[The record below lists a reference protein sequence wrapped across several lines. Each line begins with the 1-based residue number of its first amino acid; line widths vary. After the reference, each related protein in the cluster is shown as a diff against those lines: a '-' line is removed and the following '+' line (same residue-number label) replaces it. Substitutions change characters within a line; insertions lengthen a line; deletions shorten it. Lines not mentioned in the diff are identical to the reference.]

1 LHSRVVLLLALAG
14 FASAASLRATDPLL
28 VLIAAEYSITPGAAA
43 AVITAFAVSY
53 GVFQVLHG
61 PIGDRLGRIRVVCA
75 AAALSALGS
84 LACAMASSLGMLVA
98 ARFLTGITV
107 GALIPMSMAWIAD
120 VVTYERRQPVLARF
134 LIGNILGIAFGTSAA
149 GVLAVWFG
157 WRGIFW
163 VLAGLFLL
171 ITALLWRELRGN
183 VAMHAARDEAPA
195 TLAAAFR
202 NMTGLLARP
211 WVQVILVTVFIEG
224 ALFYGALTFVAY
236 DLHQRHG
243 VGLAASGALVS
254 AFAAGGLLYAVS
266 AGRVVPMLGE
276 RGLVLGGGALLGVA
290 YLLLALAPG
299 AGLAVLALV
308 LAGAGVYM
316 LHNTLQVNAT
326 QMAPETRG
334 GAIALFAFCLFSG
347 NSLGVWLSARVVDGW
362 GTRPVFAVA
371 GIGLVLLS
379 LDFRRRLARRA
390 ERRAGS

>member
-1 LHSRVVLLLALAG
+1 VHSRVVLLLSLAG

-28 VLIAAEYSITPGAAA
+28 VLIAAEYAITPGAAA

-61 PIGDRLGRIRVVCA
+61 PLGDRIGRIRVVCA
-75 AAALSALGS
+75 AVAVSALGS
-84 LACAMASSLGMLVA
+84 VACAMATSHGMLVA
-98 ARFLTGITV
+98 ARFVTGITV
-107 GALIPMSMAWIAD
+107 GALVPVSMAWIAD
-120 VVTYERRQPVLARF
+120 VVAYERRQAVLARF
-134 LIGNILGIAFGTSAA
+134 LIGHILGIAFGVSAA
-149 GVLAVWFG
+149 GTLAAAFD
-157 WRGIFW
+157 WRAIFW
-163 VLAGLFLL
+163 VLAGLYLL
-171 ITALLWRELRGN
+171 ITLLLWRELRAN
-183 VAMHAARDEAPA
+183 PATHAACGDAPA
-195 TLAAAFR
+195 TYADSFR
-202 NMTGLLARP
+202 NMAGLLARP
-211 WVQVILVTVFIEG
+211 WVRVILATVFIEG

-266 AGRVVPMLGE
+266 AGRVVPLLGE

-290 YLLLALAPG
+290 YLFLALAPG

-308 LAGAGVYM
+308 LAGAGIYM

-334 GAIALFAFCLFSG
+334 GAIALFAFCLFGG
-347 NSLGVWLSARVVDGW
+347 NSFGVWLAARVVDGW

-371 GIGLVLLS
+371 SIGLVLLS
-379 LDFRRRLARRA
+379 LEFRRRLAKRVATR
-390 ERRAGS
+390 

>member
-1 LHSRVVLLLALAG
+1 MHSRVVLLLSLAG

-28 VLIAAEYSITPGAAA
+28 VLIAAEYAITPGAAA

-61 PIGDRLGRIRVVCA
+61 PLGDRIGRIRVVCA
-75 AAALSALGS
+75 AVAVSALGS
-84 LACAMASSLGMLVA
+84 VACAMATSHGMLVA
-98 ARFLTGITV
+98 ARFVTGITV
-107 GALIPMSMAWIAD
+107 GALVPVSMAWIAD
-120 VVTYERRQPVLARF
+120 VVAYERRQAVLARF
-134 LIGNILGIAFGTSAA
+134 LIGHILGIAFGVSAA
-149 GVLAVWFG
+149 GTLAAAFD
-157 WRGIFW
+157 WRAIFW
-163 VLAGLFLL
+163 VLAGLYLL
-171 ITALLWRELRGN
+171 ITLLLWRELRAN
-183 VAMHAARDEAPA
+183 PATHAACGDAPA
-195 TLAAAFR
+195 TYADSFR
-202 NMTGLLARP
+202 NMAGLLARP
-211 WVQVILVTVFIEG
+211 WVRVILATVFIEG

-266 AGRVVPMLGE
+266 AGRVVPLLGE

-290 YLLLALAPG
+290 YLFLALAPG

-308 LAGAGVYM
+308 LAGAGIYM

-334 GAIALFAFCLFSG
+334 GAIALFAFCLFGG
-347 NSLGVWLSARVVDGW
+347 NSFGVWLAARVVDGW

-371 GIGLVLLS
+371 SIGLVLLS
-379 LDFRRRLARRA
+379 LEFRRRLAKRVATR
-390 ERRAGS
+390 